1 MSKLITGIHHV
12 TALAGDPQKNLD
24 FYCGILGVRLVKKT
38 VNFDAPEVY
47 HFYYG
52 DETVK
57 PGTILTFFPYKDIAP
72 GRHGKGMLNTT
83 CFSVPSASMNYW
95 LERLKK
101 FAVNYKSPVER
112 FENEAAVYFE
122 DPDGLGLELIFN
134 DTDTRPGFTYGHIP
148 LEYSIKGF
156 YNVEIWEEGYERT
169 AAVLTEQ
176 MDHTLVAEKG
186 NRFRFAATASPGNY
200 IDILCSPE
208 SLRGLSGGGTI
219 HHIAFATPDSQTQ
232 LQARERIIKRM
243 LNPTPVLDRQYFTSV
258 YFREPGGVLFEIATS
273 GPGFTIDESKEH
285 LGETLKLPSWYETY
299 RNQIEQAVIP
309 VSFKPGEYH

>member
-1 MSKLITGIHHV
+1 MNKLITGIHHV
-12 TALAGDPQKNLD
+12 TALAGDPQRNLD
-24 FYCGILGVRLVKKT
+24 FYCGTLGVRLVKKT
-38 VNFDAPEVY
+38 INFDAPEVY

-52 DETVK
+52 DEVGQ
-57 PGTILTFFPYKDIAP
+57 PGTILTFFPYKGIAP

-83 CFSVPSASMNYW
+83 SFSVPSASMDYW

-101 FAVNYKSPVER
+101 FEVNYKTPVER

-134 DTDTRPGFTYGHIP
+134 DADIRPGFTYGHIP

-169 AAVLTEQ
+169 AAILTEQ

-186 NRFRFAATASPGNY
+186 NRFRFAATTLPGHF
-200 IDILCSPE
+200 IDIVCSPE
-208 SLRGLSGGGTI
+208 SLRGLSGGGTV
-219 HHIAFATPDSQTQ
+219 HHIAFATPDAQTQ
-232 LQARERIIKRM
+232 VEAREKIVKRM

-258 YFREPGGVLFEIATS
+258 YFREPGGVLFEIATG
-273 GPGFTIDESKEH
+273 GPGFAIDEDKDH
-285 LGETLKLPSWYETY
+285 LGESLKLPAWYEPY
-299 RNQIEQAVIP
+299 RSEIESSVIP
-309 VSFKPGEYH
+309 VSLNLDAYR

>member
-1 MSKLITGIHHV
+1 MGKLVTGIHHV

-52 DETVK
+52 DETGQ
-57 PGTILTFFPYKDIAP
+57 PGTILTFFPYKGIAS

-83 CFSVPSASMNYW
+83 CFSVPSSSMNYW
-95 LERLKK
+95 TERLKK
-101 FAVNYKSPVER
+101 FAVNYKSAVER
-112 FENEAAVYFE
+112 FETEAAVYFE

-134 DTDTRPGFTYGHIP
+134 DTDARPGFTYGYIP

-186 NRFRFAATASPGNY
+186 NRFRFAAAASPGNY

-208 SLRGLSGGGTI
+208 SLRGLSGGGTV
-219 HHIAFATPDSQTQ
+219 HHIAFATPDAQTQ
-232 LQARERIIKRM
+232 LEAREKIAKRM

-258 YFREPGGVLFEIATS
+258 YFREPGGVLFEIATA
-273 GPGFTIDESKEH
+273 GPGFAIDESKEH
-285 LGETLKLPSWYETY
+285 LGESLKLPSWYETY
-299 RNQIEQAVIP
+299 RNQIEKAVIP
-309 VSFKPGEYH
+309 VSLKLNEYR

>member
-52 DETVK
+52 DETGQ
-57 PGTILTFFPYKDIAP
+57 PGTILTFFPYKDIAQ